1 MSETKLYLGIEVS
14 DTSMKVALV
23 DASAKKVLKAAVLPT
38 ECNPVY
44 DIFLFE
50 STLQQWV
57 VDNKIENI

>member
-1 MSETKLYLGIEVS
+1 MSETKLYLGVEVG

-23 DASAKKVLKAAVLPT
+23 DSSAKKVVKVAVLPT
-38 ECNPVY
+38 ETNPIY

-57 VDNKIENI
+57 DEKPD